1 VESLARWRI
10 KNDAVKRIVESRLP
24 AETGDFRLVLYENPP
39 NPEQPHLVMI
49 SAKAFDPDNALIRVH
64 SECLTGEVLMSA
76 RCDCGDQ
83 LNEAL
88 RRIEAEGGVMIYLRQ
103 EGRGIGLVE
112 KIRAYILQDQGYD
125 TVDANIKLGHQ
136 PDERDYTI
144 AAAILRDLGIGGV
157 RLLTNNPDKETAL
170 IDAGIR
176 VNERLRIE
184 IQPSDKNRSYL
195 KTKKVRFGH
204 HLEYV

>member
-1 VESLARWRI
+1 
-10 KNDAVKRIVESRLP
+10 
-24 AETGDFRLVLYENPP
+24 
-39 NPEQPHLVMI
+39 
-49 SAKAFDPDNALIRVH
+49 
-64 SECLTGEVLMSA
+64 
-76 RCDCGDQ
+76 
-83 LNEAL
+83 
-88 RRIEAEGGVMIYLRQ
+88 
-103 EGRGIGLVE
+103 VE
-112 KIRAYILQDQGYD
+112 KIRAYSLQDQGYD

-144 AAAILRDLGIGGV
+144 AAAIMRDLGISGI

-176 VNERLRIE
+176 VNERIRIE